1 MTDFA
6 KELEGK
12 AYQLVNG
19 MIELDEFKAWY
30 TLAQAALAADAPA
43 AFTLT
48 PHQAYGHVSAGRPGR
63 NLEFSDYYERPYEPM
78 DPDMEAHHR
87 KLMGGGDQ

>member
-1 MTDFA
+1 MTNFA

-12 AYQLVNG
+12 VYQLVNG

-30 TLAQAALAADAPA
+30 ALAQAALATDAPA
-43 AFTLT
+43 AFTL
-48 PHQAYGHVSAGRPGR
+48 PASQVHGYVSAGRNP
-63 NLEFSDYYERPYEPM
+63 EFSDYYERPYEPM